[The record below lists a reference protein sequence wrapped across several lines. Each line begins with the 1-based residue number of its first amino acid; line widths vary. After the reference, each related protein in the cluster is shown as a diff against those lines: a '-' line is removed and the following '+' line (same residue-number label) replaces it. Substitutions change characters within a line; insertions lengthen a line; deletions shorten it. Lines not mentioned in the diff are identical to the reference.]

1 MTLRAAFAL
10 RTIDNPSMHETD
22 PIELE
27 LKSEAER
34 MSVRFSGAPVVIVLA
49 GDKSA
54 DIPRT
59 ITTSASSTPLR
70 LRDLLGILQA
80 AIQTESWKHFRN
92 W

>member
-1 MTLRAAFAL
+1 MTPRAAFA
-10 RTIDNPSMHETD
+10 RWTIDNPSMHETD

-70 LRDLLGILQA
+70 LRDLLGILQT

>member
-1 MTLRAAFAL
+1 
-10 RTIDNPSMHETD
+10 MHETD
-22 PIELE
+22 PSELE

-34 MSVRFSGAPVVIVLA
+34 LSARFGGAPVVIVIA

-59 ITTSASSTPLR
+59 ITTSASATPLR

-80 AIQTESWKHFRN
+80 AIQTESWKHFKN